1 MYVLKEAN
9 MGVLQDINSGYLV
22 FKLLDRGLSEDKI
35 DRAMKKIVGN
45 DWRETKAPV
54 WFNRLQNNGFLV
66 HDNSDIFV
74 DDLEALVKGSITLD
88 ELYRRG

>member
-1 MYVLKEAN
+1 
-9 MGVLQDINSGYLV
+9 MGALVDINSVDLI

-66 HDNSDIFV
+66 HDKEDIFV
-74 DDLEALVKGSITLD
+74 DDLEALVKGRIKLD
-88 ELYRRG
+88 ELF

>member
-1 MYVLKEAN
+1 
-9 MGVLQDINSGYLV
+9 MGALVDLNSGDLI

-45 DWRETKAPV
+45 DWREIKASV

-66 HDNSDIFV
+66 HDKEDIFV
-74 DDLEALVKGSITLD
+74 DDLEALVKGRIKLD
-88 ELYRRG
+88 ELF

>member
-1 MYVLKEAN
+1 
-9 MGVLQDINSGYLV
+9 MGALVDLNSGDLI

-45 DWRETKAPV
+45 DWREIKAPV

-66 HDNSDIFV
+66 HDKEDIFV
-74 DDLEALVKGSITLD
+74 DDLEALVKGRIKLD
-88 ELYRRG
+88 ELF